1 MDYQSTSLWKRTL
14 GLDNENVKPL
24 RDSFLGA
31 HENAEFLLAK
41 IRKDFPNLTVHDISH
56 VDSLWNVAD
65 TIIGEDYL
73 INPLEGYVLGISF
86 LIHDAALSYETVG
99 GIDELR
105 NTVEWKDAYADG
117 ANGKDEE
124 IFKKECDFTAIR
136 ALHAREAEIILSKIF
151 TKDNGTTFY
160 IIDNDSLRRHYG
172 ELIGKI
178 AASHHWDIDDVSS
191 LELQINP
198 RREYPNEWKINA
210 QKLACILRCADA
222 GHIDN
227 GRAPDNIYN
236 ILSVNGVS
244 KQHWDSQNHLCQ
256 VCEDE
261 KDKSMLCI
269 TSSDSFTKEE
279 FAAWNVA
286 YEAVKVFDNEIKAS
300 NNLLKEQNLD
310 FPHKGVSGAGS
321 KEALAK
327 YIKTKEWIPC
337 SFNVHTSNV
346 KSLIENLGGSK
357 LYGEDYQ
364 LLTVLRE
371 LIQNARDAIAAKRC
385 MEEIFTEG
393 HIWVHLID
401 DNTIEVLDD
410 GIGMSKRC
418 IKNYLLDFGSSYW
431 KSGLMLEENKGLK
444 SRGFCPIG
452 KYGIGFY
459 SIFMVAKSVEV
470 ITCRGKEETVKIE
483 FPEGLTLSPI
493 MSKCQNESSVSTR
506 IRFKLKE
513 DVSLKFKARVRGAS
527 GEISISLKKAIQIIV
542 SGLDTNIYFKNM
554 SEDTELIHMDISSRD
569 FDVKEWLK
577 GLIPSEIK
585 EKYHYKDK
593 VPELINISPKMDIL
607 KDRDGRIRGIVAIP
621 EDYMFNNSYPAYPSI
636 ETVCGLT
643 GTLKN
648 IFKGNFIGFI
658 DFKEDSISR
667 NSHIIDDGL
676 KVCLQDWIISKYNSK
691 FEEIKKS
698 EILQSIYCHL
708 LYFCQVDID
717 KLEDENKQALYKTYR
732 ISEIEVGTIKGLKFI
747 HLSLFA
753 GLYNFAG
760 KFRIDDVAFVNEKNG
775 NVIDN
780 PPSFSN
786 LDESLRAIEKM
797 PEDSYVE
804 IISKYIAVLRCH
816 PFFDGN
822 KRCAAI
828 WVNYMLR
835 RKFGKMIDWSSINHK
850 EFNEAF
856 YEFIANN
863 DEEPLCS
870 LLWGYMTTNHVY
882 YVTRL

>member
-1 MDYQSTSLWKRTL
+1 MSYQDTCLWQRTL
-14 GLDNENVKPL
+14 GQENDSVRPL
-24 RDSFLGA
+24 RDSFLDA
-31 HENAEFLLAK
+31 RKNAEFLLGK
-41 IRKDFPNLTVHDISH
+41 IRGDFPNLTVHDITH
-56 VDSLWNVAD
+56 VDSLWEVAD
-65 TIIGEDYL
+65 TIIGPNYH
-73 INPLEGYVLGISF
+73 INPLEGYILGISF
-86 LIHDAALSYETVG
+86 LIHDAALSYETIG

-105 NTVEWKDAYADG
+105 NTVEWKDVYADG

-124 IFKKECDFTAIR
+124 IFKKECDFTVIR
-136 ALHAREAEIILSKIF
+136 ALHAREAESILSKIF

-160 IIDNDSLRRHYG
+160 IIDDDSLRKHYG

-178 AASHHWDIDDVSS
+178 AASHHWDIDDISS

-222 GHIDN
+222 GNIDN

-236 ILSVNGVS
+236 ILCVNGVS

-286 YEAVKVFDNEIKAS
+286 YESVKVFDNEIKAS
-300 NNLLKEQNLD
+300 NNILKEQKLN

-364 LLTVLRE
+364 LLTALRE
-371 LIQNARDAIAAKRC
+371 LIQNARDAIAAKRG

-452 KYGIGFY
+452 KFGIGFY

-527 GEISISLKKAIQIIV
+527 GEINITLKEAIQIIV
-542 SGLDTNIYFKNM
+542 AGLDTNIYFKNK
-554 SEDTELIHMDISSRD
+554 SEDVELIHTDISSKV
-569 FDVKEWLK
+569 FDVKEWLI

-593 VPELINISPKMDIL
+593 VSEIINISPKMDIL
-607 KDRDGRIRGIVAIP
+607 KDLDGRIRGIVAIP

-636 ETVCGLT
+636 ETVRGLT
-643 GTLKN
+643 GTFN
-648 IFKGNFIGFI
+648 DIFKGNFIGFI
-658 DFKEDSISR
+658 DFKEKDISR

-676 KVCLQDWIISKYNSK
+676 KVCLQDWIISKYNAK
-691 FEEIKKS
+691 FEEIKNS
-698 EILQSIYCHL
+698 ENLQFIYCHL
-708 LYFCQVDID
+708 LDFCQVDID
-717 KLEDENKQALYKTYR
+717 KLEDKNKQALYNMFR
-732 ISEIEVGTIKGLKFI
+732 IREIEVGTIQGLKFI
-747 HLSLFA
+747 HLSMFA
-753 GLYNFAG
+753 GLHNFAG
-760 KFRIDDVAFVNEKNG
+760 KFRTSDVHFVNANNG
-775 NVIDN
+775 NVIVN
-780 PPSFSN
+780 PPSFSI
-786 LDESLRAIEKM
+786 LDERLRAIEKM

-804 IISKYIAVLRCH
+804 IISKFIAILRCH
-816 PFFDGN
+816 PFLDGN
-822 KRCAAI
+822 KRCAAL
-828 WVNYMLR
+828 WVNFMLW
-835 RKFGKMIDWSSINHK
+835 RKFRKMIDWNSVNSK
-850 EFNEAF
+850 EFDKVF
-856 YEFIANN
+856 YKLITNN
-863 DEEPLCS
+863 DEEPLYS
-870 LLWGYMTTNHVY
+870 LLLGYLTTNYMY
-882 YVTRL
+882 YNKEL